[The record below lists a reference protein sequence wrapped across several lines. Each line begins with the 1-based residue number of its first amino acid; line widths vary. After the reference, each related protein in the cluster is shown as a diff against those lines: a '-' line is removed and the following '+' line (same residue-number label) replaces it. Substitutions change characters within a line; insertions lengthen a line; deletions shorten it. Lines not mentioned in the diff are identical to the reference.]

1 MFCYRFVV
9 APLLSVFVAH
19 AALAQSFSFTAL
31 GDLPYGEPAKVYEP
45 YRQLIQTI
53 NGNKTDF
60 SIHVGDIKS
69 GSTICSDTEFA
80 EQKKHFDLFA
90 GAVVY
95 TPGDNEW
102 TDCHRKN
109 NGSFDPIERLQAVRN
124 LYFKPG
130 VSLGQKPLRLQN
142 QSTEQPAHPKYIENA
157 RWMHKGVLFVTLHIV
172 GSNNSFEVRDP
183 KAVAEFFE
191 RDEANVQWIQAAY
204 AYAAQQKARAIV
216 FSMQADMFEEKE
228 PVENFAAMS
237 GFRRS
242 IGETLLPLAE
252 QWKKPVL
259 LIHGDGHVFK
269 IDQPFRHDKKPL
281 RNVTRLEVPGASD
294 VRAVRVQVSEHP
306 VQPFAFELFGAP

>member
-1 MFCYRFVV
+1 MFSSRFLFGFLSCLLASQV
-9 APLLSVFVAH
+9 AF
-19 AALAQSFSFTAL
+19 AQSFSFTAL
-31 GDLPYGEPAKVYEP
+31 GDLPYGDPAKSYEP

-69 GSTICSDTEFA
+69 GSTLCSDSEFA
-80 EQKKHFDLFA
+80 EQKKHFDMFT

-109 NGSFDPIERLQAVRN
+109 NGGFDPLERLQGLRA

-142 QSTEQPAHPKYIENA
+142 QSIEQPAHVKYIENA

-172 GSNNSFEVRDP
+172 GSNNNFEVRDA

-191 RDEANVQWIQAAY
+191 RDEANVQWITAAY
-204 AYAAQQKARAIV
+204 AFAAQQNARAIV

-228 PVENFAAMS
+228 PVENFSAVS

-242 IGETLLPLAE
+242 IGETLLPLAD

-269 IDQPFRHDKKPL
+269 IDQPFKHDKKPL

-294 VRAVRVQVSEHP
+294 VRAVRVNVSEHP
-306 VQPFAFELFGAP
+306 VQPFAFELFGAQ